1 MTAHPFLSA
10 NHYIECLPCDALKP
24 FISCFWGTQEPL
36 CDKETI
42 VSKPTLVIP
51 DTCMDIIFMIDSATN
66 TVSAHYIGISDEP
79 FLAHANSQVSVSC
92 FAIRFHFWAVHLFAD
107 TSIQNSLNTSQDI
120 EFYFSGW
127 KNYFENMLT
136 QTHTLSERITMSEK
150 FLLSKLNLDKCNTNV
165 LNAIYCILKS
175 NGTQP
180 IKEVSAYTVLSQRQ
194 LERLFLKHIGIS
206 AKKVSNLVR
215 YQKVWQDVLYSQNFN
230 VYDAVEKYR
239 YTDQSHL
246 LNEFTKY
253 HSVTPTQAKN
263 LAHNRISTTIC
274 SNIL

>member
-1 MTAHPFLSA
+1 MTAHPFLS
-10 NHYIECLPCDALKP
+10 NGYTEHPPCDALKP
-24 FISCFWGTQEPL
+24 FISCFWGTQQSI
-36 CDKETI
+36 CDREAI
-42 VSKPTLVIP
+42 VNQPTLVIP
-51 DTCMDIIFMIDSATN
+51 DTCMDIIFTIDSATN
-66 TVSAHYIGISDEP
+66 AVSAHYIGISDEP
-79 FLAHANSQVSVSC
+79 FLAHANNQVSVSC

-107 TSIQNSLNTSQDI
+107 TSMQDSLNASQDL

-127 KNYFENMLT
+127 KNYFKNMLT
-136 QTHTLSERITMSEK
+136 QTCTLSQRIEMAEK
-150 FLLSKLNLDKCNTNV
+150 FLLSKLNLDKCNPNV

-206 AKKVSNLVR
+206 AKKVSSLVR
-215 YQKVWQDVLYSQNFN
+215 YQKVWQDVLCSQNFN
-230 VYDAVEKYR
+230 VYDAVEKYN

-263 LAHNRISTTIC
+263 LALNR
-274 SNIL
+274 

>member
-1 MTAHPFLSA
+1 MH
-10 NHYIECLPCDALKP
+10 
-24 FISCFWGTQEPL
+24 
-36 CDKETI
+36 
-42 VSKPTLVIP
+42 
-51 DTCMDIIFMIDSATN
+51 
-66 TVSAHYIGISDEP
+66 
-79 FLAHANSQVSVSC
+79 
-92 FAIRFHFWAVHLFAD
+92 
-107 TSIQNSLNTSQDI
+107 NSLNTSEDL

-127 KNYFENMLT
+127 KNYFKNMLT
-136 QTHTLSERITMSEK
+136 QTHTLSERIQMTEQ
-150 FLLSKLNLDKCNTNV
+150 FLLSKLDLDKCNTNV
-165 LNAIYCILKS
+165 LNAIYYILKS

-194 LERLFLKHIGIS
+194 LERLFLRHIGIS

-263 LAHNRISTTIC
+263 LALNR
-274 SNIL
+274 